1 MIKGT
6 LYKHKPNYV
15 RAFFVDAKEARKNEE
30 YTCKLIKEFL
40 GPEWSVGVT
49 LTSDGATWH
58 IYRDAWVGPGSRN
71 YYQSFYKDFLLV
83 KEESDAESAED
94 ICFTDYPSFYKLYE
108 DAHEDE
114 IEYVDPF
121 ENSSPK
127 ELEW

>member
-1 MIKGT
+1 
-6 LYKHKPNYV
+6 
-15 RAFFVDAKEARKNEE
+15 
-30 YTCKLIKEFL
+30 
-40 GPEWSVGVT
+40 
-49 LTSDGATWH
+49 
-58 IYRDAWVGPGSRN
+58 VGPGSRN

-94 ICFTDYPSFYKLYE
+94 VCFTDYPSFYKLYE

-114 IEYVDPF
+114 MEYVDPF